1 MKKNEENDVEVVENI
16 DDVYKVGV
24 FAQIHEMQDL
34 GDRLR
39 LVVMAHR
46 RIKITGQILD
56 HKTGDGIKGNQVFYF

>member
-1 MKKNEENDVEVVENI
+1 
-16 DDVYKVGV
+16 
-24 FAQIHEMQDL
+24 MQDL

-56 HKTGDGIKGNQVFYF
+56 LEDEGPKGKTLLVLVYN